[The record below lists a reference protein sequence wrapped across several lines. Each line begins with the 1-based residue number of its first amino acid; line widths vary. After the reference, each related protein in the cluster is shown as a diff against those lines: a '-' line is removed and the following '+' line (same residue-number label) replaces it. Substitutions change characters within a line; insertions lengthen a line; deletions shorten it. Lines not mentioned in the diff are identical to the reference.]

1 MRMRR
6 SITRNLETADAI
18 AKLVLSFATIIL
30 FLTGVIA
37 GPFAVAL
44 VILSVLVLFLYLI
57 KAIVRRRLHNQQPNN
72 ARIDNGPEEEAS

>member
-1 MRMRR
+1 MRR

-57 KAIVRRRLHNQQPNN
+57 KAIVRRRLDQQPNN
-72 ARIDNGPEEEAS
+72 ARGESGRE

>member
-1 MRMRR
+1 MRR
-6 SITRNLETADAI
+6 SITQNLETADAI

-44 VILSVLVLFLYLI
+44 VIMSVLVLFLYLI
-57 KAIVRRRLHNQQPNN
+57 KAIVRRRLHEQQTHN
-72 ARIDNGPEEEAS
+72 RKKDGGLE

>member
-1 MRMRR
+1 MRR

-57 KAIVRRRLHNQQPNN
+57 KAIVRRRLHDQHPNN
-72 ARIDNGPEEEAS
+72 ARGESGRE